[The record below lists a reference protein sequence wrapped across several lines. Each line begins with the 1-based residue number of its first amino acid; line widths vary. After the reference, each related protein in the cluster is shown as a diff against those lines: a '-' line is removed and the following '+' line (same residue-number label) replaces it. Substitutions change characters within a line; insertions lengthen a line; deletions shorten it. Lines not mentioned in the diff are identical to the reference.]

1 MYKYK
6 YKYVHGED
14 NTRPLLLYFK
24 HLLKYT
30 NMYKYKYKYVRG
42 EDNKRLLPL
51 SCTLDTSS
59 ANISSGPMGSD
70 KRATVF
76 ANIRQHDGTWRDRGG
91 ETFFFSAATTAPIW
105 DLNFYILFFVLL
117 FLLLCFKCLW

>member
-1 MYKYK
+1 M
-6 YKYVHGED
+6 
-14 NTRPLLLYFK
+14 
-24 HLLKYT
+24 YT
-30 NMYKYKYKYVRG
+30 NKYKYVRG

-76 ANIRQHDGTWRDRGG
+76 ANIRQHDGTRWDRGG
-91 ETFFFSAATTAPIW
+91 G
-105 DLNFYILFFVLL
+105 DILYLSRHYCSNLRLELLHLVLCSFVLVVV
-117 FLLLCFKCLW
+117 F

>member
-6 YKYVHGED
+6 YKYQ
-14 NTRPLLLYFK
+14 
-24 HLLKYT
+24 
-30 NMYKYKYKYVRG
+30 RG

-76 ANIRQHDGTWRDRGG
+76 ANIRQHDGT
-91 ETFFFSAATTAPIW
+91 
-105 DLNFYILFFVLL
+105 
-117 FLLLCFKCLW
+117 